1 MSTITLAARSVMNP
15 DYDNGE
21 DVDIYQNDEKKK
33 NTDHVKKGGKNRGEL
48 AMAEWGKKNKLL
60 TA

>member
-1 MSTITLAARSVMNP
+1 MSP
-15 DYDNGE
+15 DYDNGQG
-21 DVDIYQNDEKKK
+21 DMSYQNDK
-33 NTDHVKKGGKNRGEL
+33 NKIKITDHVRKEKKGGEL